1 MIEKKDCSI
10 CGNSNLIEITN
21 LGKSPP
27 ANNFT
32 NNADKIVESYPLI
45 VDYCGAC
52 SCIQLRHCLSEAEL
66 YSHYTY
72 STPNA
77 ISLQN
82 HYEDILKKLKD
93 LDFVN
98 NEKKCI
104 EIGSNN
110 GNLLKFLNPHF
121 KKVLGVDPAENIAE
135 IANNYG
141 IETWIDFFSEEVAE
155 KIIKK
160 FERFNVGI
168 ARHMFAHNND
178 PKKLIA
184 AMSAVLDDDGIFII
198 ENAYAI
204 DTFKNGEFDQ
214 IYHEHMFYYSLTN
227 MDFLLKEFNF
237 EVSDLMFSPVHG
249 GSMVFICS
257 RKNKLPINDIV
268 TSTLKIENQYF
279 SENKIFDDFSIKIN
293 ALKKD
298 IKNLFSEASKNNL
311 IVGSYGAPAKA
322 FTMFSFLDLDKKD
335 IKFCVDTTPTK
346 INKFFPNFGIP
357 VISEESLKDEIYDI
371 LLINAWNYKEEI
383 KAKSKNIFKKGTKLV
398 FPIPY
403 LEIFEV

>member
-1 MIEKKDCSI
+1 M
-10 CGNSNLIEITN
+10 
-21 LGKSPP
+21 
-27 ANNFT
+27 
-32 NNADKIVESYPLI
+32 
-45 VDYCGAC
+45 
-52 SCIQLRHCLSEAEL
+52 
-66 YSHYTY
+66 
-72 STPNA
+72 
-77 ISLQN
+77 QN

-141 IETWIDFFSEEVAE
+141 IETWIDFFSEAVAE

-204 DTFKNGEFDQ
+204 DTFKNGEFDRLRA
-214 IYHEHMFYYSLTN
+214 YVL
-227 MDFLLKEFNF
+227 
-237 EVSDLMFSPVHG
+237 
-249 GSMVFICS
+249 
-257 RKNKLPINDIV
+257 
-268 TSTLKIENQYF
+268 
-279 SENKIFDDFSIKIN
+279 
-293 ALKKD
+293 
-298 IKNLFSEASKNNL
+298 
-311 IVGSYGAPAKA
+311 
-322 FTMFSFLDLDKKD
+322 
-335 IKFCVDTTPTK
+335 
-346 INKFFPNFGIP
+346 
-357 VISEESLKDEIYDI
+357 
-371 LLINAWNYKEEI
+371 LLINKHGL
-383 KAKSKNIFKKGTKLV
+383 SS
-398 FPIPY
+398 
-403 LEIFEV
+403 